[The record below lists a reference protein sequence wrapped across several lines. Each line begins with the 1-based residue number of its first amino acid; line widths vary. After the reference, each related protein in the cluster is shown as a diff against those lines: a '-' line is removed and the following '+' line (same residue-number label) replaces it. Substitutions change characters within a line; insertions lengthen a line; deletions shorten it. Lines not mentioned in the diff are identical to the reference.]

1 MTTIPTLALRPQVKM
16 PPKRQR
22 PTVTGECTS
31 CGYPVTDTGECR
43 GCSD

>member
-1 MTTIPTLALRPQVKM
+1 MSVPTIALRPPVAM

-22 PTVTGECTS
+22 PAAENQCTSCGHMLTVTGECQ
-31 CGYPVTDTGECR
+31 

>member
-1 MTTIPTLALRPQVKM
+1 MIPAIALRPPVKM

-22 PTVTGECTS
+22 PTDARKCSS